1 VRKNLWKKKQDSKKR
16 VITLVVETTLGDHW
30 MNTEDCKFS
39 EIKGTDGYLVEKK
52 EEK

>member
-1 VRKNLWKKKQDSKKR
+1 MEKETGFKKR
-16 VITLVVETTLGDHW
+16 VITLVIETTLGDHW